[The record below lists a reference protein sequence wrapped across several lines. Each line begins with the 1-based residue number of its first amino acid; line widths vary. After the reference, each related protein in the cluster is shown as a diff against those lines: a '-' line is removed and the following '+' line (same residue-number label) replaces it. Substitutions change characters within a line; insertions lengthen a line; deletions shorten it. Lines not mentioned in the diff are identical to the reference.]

1 MVVLCGSSGVGKF
14 IVVVLLER
22 FYDVDSGC
30 IFVDGY
36 DIVGLDLIW
45 LRGIVIGFIY

>member
-14 IVVVLLER
+14 IVAVLLER

-30 IFVDGY
+30 IFILVWLVSLVNNLGY
-36 DIVGLDLIW
+36 L
-45 LRGIVIGFIY
+45 FFCNCYF